1 MISIRSG
8 MGLGDSL
15 YLQSVVRHFVG
26 KGQKIEAC
34 SAWPDVFMPLGAMVK
49 VSPFR
54 RNLIDRLAHYAMRR
68 GVIGTT
74 KFDDC
79 CIQAGICERVDLRLD
94 WKPINADLI
103 NSLRSVGKPIIVVQM
118 PRAPFGDRTD
128 RYGIELLPDWRRVQR
143 AIELIGSRAFIVQ
156 IGSGQSLHSFS
167 GIDLNLANKTSVCD
181 LLDVGWVAGA
191 FLGYCSFIIPLSESF
206 SKPALLVWSRRGL

>member
-54 RNLIDRLAHYAMRR
+54 RNLIDRLAHYAQRR

-74 KFDDC
+74 QFDDC
-79 CIQAGICERVDLRLD
+79 CIQAGVHEQIDLRID
-94 WKPINADLI
+94 WKPLNTDLI
-103 NSLRSVGKPIIVVQM
+103 SNLRSSGKPIIALQM

-128 RYGIELLPDWRRVQR
+128 KYGIELLPDWQRLQR
-143 AIELIGSRAFIVQ
+143 AIDLIGQRAFIVQ
-156 IGSGQSLHSFS
+156 IGSGQPLHSFS
-167 GIDLNLANKTSVCD
+167 GIDFDLANKTTVCD
-181 LLDVGWVAGA
+181 LLDVAWAADA
-191 FLGYCSFIIPLSESF
+191 FLGYCSFIIPLAESF
-206 SKPALLVWSRRGL
+206 